1 MVAFSQINIGRKNE
15 DGFDRNLLEVF
26 AVHSTRWHIAS
37 PPPSTQ
43 QLDKTFVGGKHR
55 ISHTYKQ
62 KIFLKCKQKEV
73 SNISAL
79 TEDAQGKKGILAFLS
94 IASKILNTSKQVW
107 WLLL

>member
-37 PPPSTQ
+37 PPSTQ

-62 KIFLKCKQKEV
+62 KIFLKCKQEEV

-79 TEDAQGKKGILAFLS
+79 TEDAQGKKGILARISLS
-94 IASKILNTSKQVW
+94 GK
-107 WLLL
+107 